1 MEKMGSGEIIGIK
14 GVKDEKNIFC
24 FMNLD
29 ERNIEVLDE
38 KMAEVFR
45 MKTHQERLLIAFKM
59 WDFAKKHLSDYL
71 RLKYPDRDEGKIFRE
86 VVRRLSH
93 GTI

>member
-1 MEKMGSGEIIGIK
+1 
-14 GVKDEKNIFC
+14 
-24 FMNLD
+24 MNLD